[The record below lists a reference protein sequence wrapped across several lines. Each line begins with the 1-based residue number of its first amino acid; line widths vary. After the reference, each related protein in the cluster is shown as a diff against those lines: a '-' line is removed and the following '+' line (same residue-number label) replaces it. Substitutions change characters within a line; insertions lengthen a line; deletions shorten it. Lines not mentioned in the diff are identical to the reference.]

1 MLNFAAMD
9 SKFSLSSMLRVMKA
23 ILAAAVGASACVFA
37 QPFVSQG
44 TSASCAVELRPAKVA
59 ILGGVSAAGL
69 KPADV
74 AAQLDRQ
81 MDIFEHAVQEAHGIL
96 TRLERV
102 RTIVTSRGP
111 NDARTANFELV
122 QRVRAEFNAD
132 APVDSILNQLL
143 LIGLDRFGESI
154 ENNSGRQAN
163 LPVRYTFRDFSGD
176 MQAFRDKCRA
186 QAEKQFCDEHSE
198 QCASGPPKNAA
209 GSFVARSEERV
220 LRPEGGSNYIEWA
233 ETVPGRAAA
242 ERTDPQLLG
251 NITIHLKGYYTFTP
265 LVIAR

>member
-1 MLNFAAMD
+1 VVI
-9 SKFSLSSMLRVMKA
+9 S
-23 ILAAAVGASACVFA
+23 
-37 QPFVSQG
+37 
-44 TSASCAVELRPAKVA
+44 
-59 ILGGVSAAGL
+59 GGVSAAGL
-69 KPADV
+69 KPVDV

-81 MDIFEHAVQEAHGIL
+81 MGVFEHAVQEEHGTL

-111 NDARTANFELV
+111 NDARTSNFELV
-122 QRVRAEFNAD
+122 QRVRAEFSAD

-143 LIGLDRFGESI
+143 LIGLDRFGESM
-154 ENNSGRQAN
+154 ENNSGRQTS
-163 LPVRYTFRDFSGD
+163 LPVRYTFRDFSGE

-186 QAEKQFCDEHSE
+186 QAEKQFCDEHSD
-198 QCASGPPKNAA
+198 QCASGPPKNV

-233 ETVPGRAAA
+233 EAVPGRAAA
-242 ERTDPQLLG
+242 ERDDPQLLG

-265 LVIAR
+265 MVMAR